1 MFYDSFIFH
10 FKLPF
15 LDGNSTL
22 RTASSRTSMLPKF
35 HQIPA
40 YVALFREKSL
50 NRYLK
55 LLFFD
60 GNSTLRTASSRT
72 CDLPKFHQIPAYV
85 ALFR

>member
-1 MFYDSFIFH
+1 M
-10 FKLPF
+10 
-15 LDGNSTL
+15 
-22 RTASSRTSMLPKF
+22 RTASKFRAIQPKF

-50 NRYLK
+50 NRYFK

-72 CDLPKFHQIPAYV
+72 CDLPKFHKIPAYV